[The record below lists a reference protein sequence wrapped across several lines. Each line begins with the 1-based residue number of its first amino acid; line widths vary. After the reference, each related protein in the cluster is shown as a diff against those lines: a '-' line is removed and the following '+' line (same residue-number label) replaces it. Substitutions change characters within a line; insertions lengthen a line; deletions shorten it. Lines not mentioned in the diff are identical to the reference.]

1 MIGYMEDMYKNGNKV
16 VLLTNAQ
23 PDRNMKERK
32 IFGRIFK
39 SDYETMIDAIALC
52 EDTKEFNVFTIDND
66 GITDGIINS
75 KQYLILKKSQG
86 IILKSYINKMVVQDI
101 MDECPILQRK
111 HFKIREVY
119 EKFEQ
124 DTEVVYDM
132 MTIEETRMIF
142 NFLMDGDREDKKNKL
157 HSVPGKLTFNKEL
170 LLDEF
175 ERMKLIEYNIL
186 GCNIKEIHTMVR
198 RFKMCTDIKKH
209 IKEELKNVEGGMHM
223 KLVKTLEI
231 LLHLAFTPKEL
242 SNFKEES
249 LC

>member
-1 MIGYMEDMYKNGNKV
+1 MIGYMEDMYKDGNKV
-16 VLLTNAQ
+16 VLFTNAQ
-23 PDRNMKERK
+23 PDRNMRERK

-39 SDYETMIDAIALC
+39 SDYDTMIDAIALC
-52 EDTKEFNVFTIDND
+52 EDTKEFSVFTIDNTGIID
-66 GITDGIINS
+66 GIVNS
-75 KQYLILKKSQG
+75 KQYLILRKSQG

-101 MDECPILQRK
+101 MDECSILQRK

-124 DTEVVYDM
+124 DTEATYDIVTM
-132 MTIEETRMIF
+132 HEIKTIF
-142 NFLMDGDREDKKNKL
+142 YFLMDGNREDKKNKL

-186 GCNIKEIHTMVR
+186 GCNIKEIHAMVR

-209 IKEELKNVEGGMHM
+209 IKEELKNVEGGTHL

-231 LLHLAFTPKEL
+231 LLHLAFTPEL

>member
-1 MIGYMEDMYKNGNKV
+1 MIRYMEDMYKGGNKV

-23 PDRNMKERK
+23 PNRNMRERK

-66 GITDGIINS
+66 DITDGIINS
-75 KQYLILKKSQG
+75 KQYLILRKSQG
-86 IILKSYINKMVVQDI
+86 IILKSYINKMVIQYI
-101 MDECPILQRK
+101 MDGCAILQRK

-124 DTEVVYDM
+124 DTEVVYDII
-132 MTIEETRMIF
+132 TIEEIKTIF
-142 NFLMDGDREDKKNKL
+142 YFLMDGDREDKKNKL

-175 ERMKLIEYNIL
+175 ERMKRIEYNIL
-186 GCNIKEIHTMVR
+186 GCNIEEIHTMVR

-223 KLVKTLEI
+223 KLVRTLEI

>member
-1 MIGYMEDMYKNGNKV
+1 MIGYMEDMYKDGNKV
-16 VLLTNAQ
+16 VLFTNAQ
-23 PDRNMKERK
+23 PDRNMRERK

-39 SDYETMIDAIALC
+39 SDYETMIYAIALC
-52 EDTKEFNVFTIDND
+52 EDAKEFSVFTIDNSGIID
-66 GITDGIINS
+66 GIVNS
-75 KQYLILKKSQG
+75 KQYLILRKSQG
-86 IILKSYINKMVVQDI
+86 IILKSYINKMVVRDI
-101 MDECPILQRK
+101 MDECSILQRK

-124 DTEVVYDM
+124 DTEVAYDM
-132 MTIEETRMIF
+132 ITIEETRIIF
-142 NFLMDGDREDKKNKL
+142 KLLMDGDREYKKNKL

-170 LLDEF
+170 LLNEF
-175 ERMKLIEYNIL
+175 ERMKDIEYNIL

-209 IKEELKNVEGGMHM
+209 IKEELKNMEGGMHM

-242 SNFKEES
+242 LNFKEES
-249 LC
+249 SC

>member
-23 PDRNMKERK
+23 PNRNMRERK

-52 EDTKEFNVFTIDND
+52 EDTKEFSVFTIDND
-66 GITDGIINS
+66 EIIDGIVNS
-75 KQYLILKKSQG
+75 KQYLILRKSQG
-86 IILKSYINKMVVQDI
+86 ALLKSYINKMVIQDI
-101 MDECPILQRK
+101 DECAILQRK
-111 HFKIREVY
+111 HFKIREVC

-124 DTEVVYDM
+124 DTDVVYDII
-132 MTIEETRMIF
+132 TIEKTRIIF

-186 GCNIKEIHTMVR
+186 GCNIEEIHAMVR